1 MQRLPDAPFSV
12 IPPACEEKNI
22 SYSFRCAAP
31 HVVRQRAVGVQQ
43 RCAQSSQRSECESV
57 CASNSALN
65 LSQLAIALPAD
76 AKLKS
81 SGWKLSYTCWVH
93 YYPDEHLSQG
103 AALQIRVFIV
113 SNVRLH
119 REGLV
124 AQLRGC
130 PSIEVLGAADSVQET
145 QNVLR
150 TTATDVALIDVAL
163 IDALSP
169 SDSDMVG
176 ALRKMCARMRIL
188 AFGIRETASE
198 VLACAAAGIDGY
210 VPMDAALGDMVT
222 AIENVVRGELTCS
235 PKVAASL
242 YHCIGF
248 ARAAAA
254 SPLTTREL
262 QVADLM
268 NRGCPTKE
276 IAWRL
281 GVQPC
286 TAKNHVRNILHKLQ
300 VHGRGQAV
308 AKLRTLI
315 GERFGVG

>member
-1 MQRLPDAPFSV
+1 
-12 IPPACEEKNI
+12 
-22 SYSFRCAAP
+22 
-31 HVVRQRAVGVQQ
+31 
-43 RCAQSSQRSECESV
+43 
-57 CASNSALN
+57 
-65 LSQLAIALPAD
+65 
-76 AKLKS
+76 
-81 SGWKLSYTCWVH
+81 
-93 YYPDEHLSQG
+93 
-103 AALQIRVFIV
+103 LQIRVFIV

-124 AQLRGC
+124 ALLRGC
-130 PSIEVLGAADSVQET
+130 PSIEVLGAVSVQET
-145 QNVLR
+145 QNMLR
-150 TTATDVALIDVAL
+150 TTATDVALL
-163 IDALSP
+163 DAVSP

-176 ALRKMCARMRIL
+176 ALRKICARVRIL
-188 AFGIRETASE
+188 AVGVRETASE

-242 YHCIGF
+242 YQCIGF
-248 ARAAAA
+248 SKAAAA
-254 SPLTTREL
+254 NPLLTTREL

-315 GERFGVG
+315 GERFGIG

>member
-1 MQRLPDAPFSV
+1 MNP
-12 IPPACEEKNI
+12 
-22 SYSFRCAAP
+22 
-31 HVVRQRAVGVQQ
+31 
-43 RCAQSSQRSECESV
+43 
-57 CASNSALN
+57 
-65 LSQLAIALPAD
+65 
-76 AKLKS
+76 
-81 SGWKLSYTCWVH
+81 
-93 YYPDEHLSQG
+93 SQG
-103 AALQIRVFIV
+103 TALQIRVFVV

-124 AQLRGC
+124 ALLRGC
-130 PSIEVLGAADSVQET
+130 PSIEVLGADSVQET
-145 QNVLR
+145 QNTLR
-150 TTATDVALIDVAL
+150 TTATDVALID
-163 IDALSP
+163 ALSP
-169 SDSDMVG
+169 GDSDTVG
-176 ALRKMCARMRIL
+176 ALRKMGARIRIL
-188 AFGIRETASE
+188 AVGIRETASE

-222 AIENVVRGELTCS
+222 AIENVVRGELACS

-242 YHCIGF
+242 YQCIGF
-248 ARAAAA
+248 SRSAAA

-286 TAKNHVRNILHKLQ
+286 TAKNHVRNILHKLH

-315 GERFGVG
+315 GERFGAG

>member
-1 MQRLPDAPFSV
+1 M
-12 IPPACEEKNI
+12 N
-22 SYSFRCAAP
+22 
-31 HVVRQRAVGVQQ
+31 
-43 RCAQSSQRSECESV
+43 SSQ
-57 CASNSALN
+57 
-65 LSQLAIALPAD
+65 
-76 AKLKS
+76 
-81 SGWKLSYTCWVH
+81 GT
-93 YYPDEHLSQG
+93 
-103 AALQIRVFIV
+103 ALQIRVFIV

-124 AQLRGC
+124 ALLRGC
-130 PSIEVLGAADSVQET
+130 PSIEVLGADSVQET
-145 QNVLR
+145 QNALR
-150 TTATDVALIDVAL
+150 TTATDVALID
-163 IDALSP
+163 ALSP
-169 SDSDMVG
+169 SDPDTVG
-176 ALRKMCARMRIL
+176 ALRKMCARIRIL
-188 AFGIRETASE
+188 AVGIHETASE

-222 AIENVVRGELTCS
+222 AIENVVRGELACS

-242 YHCIGF
+242 YQCIGF
-248 ARAAAA
+248 SRAAAA

-286 TAKNHVRNILHKLQ
+286 TAKNHVRNILHKLH

>member
-1 MQRLPDAPFSV
+1 MNSSL
-12 IPPACEEKNI
+12 
-22 SYSFRCAAP
+22 
-31 HVVRQRAVGVQQ
+31 GV
-43 RCAQSSQRSECESV
+43 
-57 CASNSALN
+57 
-65 LSQLAIALPAD
+65 
-76 AKLKS
+76 
-81 SGWKLSYTCWVH
+81 
-93 YYPDEHLSQG
+93 
-103 AALQIRVFIV
+103 ALQIRVFIV

-119 REGLV
+119 REGLI
-124 AQLRGC
+124 ALLRGC
-130 PSIEVLGAADSVQET
+130 PTIEVLGADSIQGT

-150 TTATDVALIDVAL
+150 TTATDVALID
-163 IDALSP
+163 ALSP
-169 SDSDMVG
+169 SDSDVVG
-176 ALRKMCARMRIL
+176 VLRKICAQVRIL
-188 AFGIRETASE
+188 AVGVRETASE

-235 PKVAASL
+235 PKVTASL

-248 ARAAAA
+248 SRAAAA

-286 TAKNHVRNILHKLQ
+286 TAKNHVRNILSKLQ

-308 AKLRTLI
+308 AKLRTMM
-315 GERFGVG
+315 GERFGMS

>member
-1 MQRLPDAPFSV
+1 LARGNGA
-12 IPPACEEKNI
+12 
-22 SYSFRCAAP
+22 R
-31 HVVRQRAVGVQQ
+31 H
-43 RCAQSSQRSECESV
+43 QSPRGECESV
-57 CASNSALN
+57 RARNDRRESPSHLSARVLRP
-65 LSQLAIALPAD
+65 IP
-76 AKLKS
+76 KLKL
-81 SGWKLSYTCWVH
+81 SGWKLSRTCRVH
-93 YYPDEHLSQG
+93 YRNKLEPG
-103 AALQIRVFIV
+103 AALQIRVFVV

-124 AQLRGC
+124 ALLRGC
-130 PSIEVLGAADSVQET
+130 PSIEVLGADSVQET
-145 QNVLR
+145 QNALR
-150 TTATDVALIDVAL
+150 TTATDVALIDTP
-163 IDALSP
+163 SP
-169 SDSDMVG
+169 SDSDVVG
-176 ALRKMCARMRIL
+176 TLRKMCARIRIL
-188 AFGIRETASE
+188 AVGIRETASE

-242 YHCIGF
+242 YHCIGVS
-248 ARAAAA
+248 RAAAA
-254 SPLTTREL
+254 GPLTTREL

-300 VHGRGQAV
+300 VHRRGQAV

>member
-1 MQRLPDAPFSV
+1 MLGPLT
-12 IPPACEEKNI
+12 
-22 SYSFRCAAP
+22 
-31 HVVRQRAVGVQQ
+31 RATGV
-43 RCAQSSQRSECESV
+43 
-57 CASNSALN
+57 
-65 LSQLAIALPAD
+65 
-76 AKLKS
+76 
-81 SGWKLSYTCWVH
+81 
-93 YYPDEHLSQG
+93 
-103 AALQIRVFIV
+103 ALQIRVFIV

-124 AQLRGC
+124 ALLRGC
-130 PSIEVLGAADSVQET
+130 PSIEVLGADSVQET

-150 TTATDVALIDVAL
+150 TTPTDVAL

-176 ALRKMCARMRIL
+176 SLRKVCAQARIL
-188 AFGIRETASE
+188 AVGVRETASE

-210 VPMDAALGDMVT
+210 VPMDAALGDMVA

-242 YHCIGF
+242 YQCIGYS
-248 ARAAAA
+248 RAAAA

-286 TAKNHVRNILHKLQ
+286 TAKNHVRNILQKLQ

-315 GERFGVG
+315 GKRVGVR

>member
-1 MQRLPDAPFSV
+1 MLGSINPMNSGQEAP
-12 IPPACEEKNI
+12 
-22 SYSFRCAAP
+22 
-31 HVVRQRAVGVQQ
+31 
-43 RCAQSSQRSECESV
+43 
-57 CASNSALN
+57 
-65 LSQLAIALPAD
+65 
-76 AKLKS
+76 
-81 SGWKLSYTCWVH
+81 
-93 YYPDEHLSQG
+93 
-103 AALQIRVFIV
+103 LQIRVFIV

-124 AQLRGC
+124 ALLRGC
-130 PSIEVLGAADSVQET
+130 PSIEVLGSDSMQET

-150 TTATDVALIDVAL
+150 TTATDVALID
-163 IDALSP
+163 ALSP
-169 SDSDMVG
+169 NDSDMVG
-176 ALRKMCARMRIL
+176 TLRRICARVRIL
-188 AFGIRETASE
+188 AVGVRETASE

-242 YHCIGF
+242 YQCIGF
-248 ARAAAA
+248 SRAAAA
-254 SPLTTREL
+254 SPLLTTREV

-315 GERFGVG
+315 GERFGTG